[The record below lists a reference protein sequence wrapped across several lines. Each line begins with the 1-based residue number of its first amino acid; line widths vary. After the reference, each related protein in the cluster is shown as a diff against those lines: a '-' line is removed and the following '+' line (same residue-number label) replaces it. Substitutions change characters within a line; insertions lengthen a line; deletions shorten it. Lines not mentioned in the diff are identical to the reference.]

1 MLRNVVKPK
10 LPRMELVR
18 ELREIVEVVFFINKS
33 VRSFSVVGFP
43 ILVSTF
49 LARGFVNGFLV
60 PYGITYIV
68 EGLREYMEGNGELS
82 KLFNGV
88 AFFGLSG
95 VVFGSTEVALML
107 YFEKLSHGI
116 ISLKERILMSANNN
130 TDNKENLVGIVA
142 NDVDFVVWN
151 MNGVLTTL
159 LPNIFTGITA
169 LITVYS
175 LGQAVLPLLV
185 ASLTPYL
192 MYTELYLKKIM
203 RVRAFEREAY
213 SYSIVLIRDYIYENR
228 RLDDLYRV
236 LKKWKFYV
244 DRIMWYDRLFFASSL
259 ATTFGSTALISY
271 VVWLEAVRKK
281 ISLGGVAG
289 IISAS
294 LTSHMSVMN
303 TMWAICI
310 QGQVTATFLRLK
322 NTVDATNNK
331 RV

>member
-1 MLRNVVKPK
+1 MRHVKVK
-10 LPRMELVR
+10 QSLLKVELVH
-18 ELREIVEVVFFINKS
+18 ELKEIVEVMLFVNRNVKS
-33 VRSFSVVGFP
+33 FAKAGFP
-43 ILVSTF
+43 ILISTF
-49 LARGFVNGFLV
+49 LARGITNGFLV
-60 PYGITYIV
+60 PYAITYLV
-68 EGLREYMEGNGELS
+68 EGLREHVEEHGELS

-88 AFFGLSG
+88 AFLGLSGAIFGLS
-95 VVFGSTEVALML
+95 EIALML
-107 YFEKLSHGI
+107 YFEKLSRGI
-116 ISLKERILMSANNN
+116 VSLKERILASVNSN
-130 TDNKENLVGIVA
+130 TDDRENIVGIIA

-185 ASLTPYL
+185 ASLAPYL

-203 RVRAFEREAY
+203 RVRVFEREAY